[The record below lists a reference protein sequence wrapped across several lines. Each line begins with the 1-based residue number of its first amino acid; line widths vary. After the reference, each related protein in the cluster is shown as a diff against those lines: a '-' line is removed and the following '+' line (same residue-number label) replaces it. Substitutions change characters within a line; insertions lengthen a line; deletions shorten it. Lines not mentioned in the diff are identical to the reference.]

1 MGRATQQAV
10 ILQDRQDW
18 GPLLRVVR
26 KVLILVV
33 VLGAVFMLV
42 QTLSRP
48 DLLPINRIKAQG
60 SFTHVTEAM
69 LQTALGTIDAGYF
82 SVNVKQIQ
90 QQVEALPWVDKAVV
104 RRVWPDVLA
113 IRIVEQEPVALW
125 KSGGLVN
132 KRGELFYPAEQSY
145 PSRLPVLSGP
155 EGASK
160 QLLSNF
166 IAVREALLQVNL
178 QTVRVDMDARR
189 ALTVWLNN
197 GTKLVLGRN
206 EAMQRLQR
214 FVRIY
219 PGVLAIEGDNIERVD
234 MRYTN
239 GFTIKRK

>member
-155 EGASK
+155 
-160 QLLSNF
+160 
-166 IAVREALLQVNL
+166 
-178 QTVRVDMDARR
+178 
-189 ALTVWLNN
+189 
-197 GTKLVLGRN
+197 
-206 EAMQRLQR
+206 
-214 FVRIY
+214 
-219 PGVLAIEGDNIERVD
+219 
-234 MRYTN
+234 
-239 GFTIKRK
+239 